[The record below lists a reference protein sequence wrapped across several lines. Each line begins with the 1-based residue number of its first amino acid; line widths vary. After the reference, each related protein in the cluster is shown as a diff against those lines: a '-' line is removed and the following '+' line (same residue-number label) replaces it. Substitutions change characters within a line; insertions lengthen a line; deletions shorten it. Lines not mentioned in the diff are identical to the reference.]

1 MRRQYGRVAARQLGL
16 SLVELMVASALG
28 LILMAG
34 LVQIFVASKQS
45 FVLSQGLANVQESG
59 RQGAMILARE
69 IRNAD
74 YWGCISR
81 VSSVQNNLNPGSAG
95 SILDFSRGLEIYVD
109 TDSNNAI
116 VDGSHVIVMRGVT
129 GDPVVTVEKVPAA
142 DSASLHVT
150 DASQFDVGD
159 VLLVSDCEDATIFQ
173 VSKANENGNDLVVHN
188 TGGQMV
194 PGNAVKSMQKKYT
207 NNAKVFRPTMV
218 RYSIQMDD
226 AGQHSLVLERA
237 LTANNTGGDATTVGD
252 PVELVAEIRDMRT
265 LLGVD
270 TDDDGNV
277 DVWREPPAPTDADAA
292 EVLAQTLSVKVS
304 LLARSRD
311 DNVNDGAVPYCF
323 PGWLD
328 CADAATGLQT
338 PADSGLYRAYTF
350 TSTIRNR
357 IGSNG

>member
-1 MRRQYGRVAARQLGL
+1 MGRRSSRIVGREAGL

-28 LILMAG
+28 LVLMAG

-45 FVLSQGLANVQESG
+45 FVLSQGLATVQESG

-81 VSSVQNNLNPGSAG
+81 VSSVQNNLKPGSDG
-95 SILDFSRGLEIYVD
+95 DVLDFSRGLEIHVD
-109 TDSNNAI
+109 ADSTNAI
-116 VDGSHVIVMRGVT
+116 VDGSHVITLRGVS

-142 DSASLHVT
+142 DAASLHVS
-150 DASQFDVGD
+150 DASLFDVGD

-188 TGGQMV
+188 TGGKME
-194 PGNAVKSMQKKYT
+194 PGNEVKTMQKKYT
-207 NNAKVFRPTMV
+207 DNAKVFRPTMV
-218 RYSIQMDD
+218 RYSIQVDD
-226 AGQHSLVLERA
+226 DGQRSLVLERA
-237 LTANNTGGDATTVGD
+237 LTANNDGADAAALGD
-252 PVELVAEIRDMRT
+252 PAKLVAEIQDMRT

-270 TDDDGNV
+270 TDGDGNV
-277 DVWREPPAPTDADAA
+277 DVWQDPPAPSAADAA
-292 EVLAQTLSVKVS
+292 DILAQTLAVKVS
-304 LLARSRD
+304 LLVRSRD
-311 DNVNDGAVPYCF
+311 DNVNDSAAAYCF

-328 CADAATGLQT
+328 CASAATGLQT
-338 PADSGLYRAYTF
+338 PADSALYRSYTF

-357 IGSNG
+357 I